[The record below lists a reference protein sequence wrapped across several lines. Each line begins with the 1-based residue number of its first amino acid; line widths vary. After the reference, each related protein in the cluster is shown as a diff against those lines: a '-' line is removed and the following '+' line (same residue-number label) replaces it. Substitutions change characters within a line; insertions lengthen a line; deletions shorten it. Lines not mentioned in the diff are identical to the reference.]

1 MTPFREIDQWEA
13 QVSPIF
19 QRMLATL
26 SSAERTAGNGP
37 AALVA
42 AGDQLSSSAR
52 DARLWMA
59 DHQCPLSEIDE
70 RLRRTL
76 RSTRVLARL
85 CELEAANPGGP
96 NLKVITQEIED
107 LIALIANT
115 FAALSD
121 QRRG

>member
-1 MTPFREIDQWEA
+1 VTRFEEIDQWEA

-26 SSAERTAGNGP
+26 AAAERSAGNGP
-37 AALVA
+37 SALLAAS
-42 AGDQLSSSAR
+42 DQLGSSAR

-59 DHQCPLSEIDE
+59 QNQCPLVEIDD

-85 CELEAANPGGP
+85 FELEAANPSGP
-96 NLKVITQEIED
+96 NLKVINQEID
-107 LIALIANT
+107 GLIGMIANT
-115 FAALSD
+115 FATLSD
-121 QRRG
+121 QRRF

>member
-1 MTPFREIDQWEA
+1 VTRFQEIDQWEA

-42 AGDQLSSSAR
+42 ASDQLGSSAR

-59 DHQCPLSEIDE
+59 ENQCPLIEIDE

-85 CELEAANPGGP
+85 FELEAASAGGP
-96 NLKVITQEIED
+96 NLKVITQEIEE
-107 LIALIANT
+107 LIGLIANT

-121 QRRG
+121 QRRR

>member
-1 MTPFREIDQWEA
+1 VTRFNEIDQWEA

-26 SSAERTAGNGP
+26 SSAERSAGNGP
-37 AALVA
+37 SALIAAS
-42 AGDQLSSSAR
+42 DQLSSSAR

-59 DHQCPLSEIDE
+59 DNQCPLAAIDD

-96 NLKVITQEIED
+96 NLKVISQEIEE
-107 LIALIANT
+107 LIGLIANT

-121 QRRG
+121 QRHR

>member
-1 MTPFREIDQWEA
+1 M
-13 QVSPIF
+13 F

-37 AALVA
+37 SALIAAS
-42 AGDQLSSSAR
+42 DQLGSAAR

-59 DHQCPLSEIDE
+59 ENQCPLTLIDE

-85 CELEAANPGGP
+85 CELEAANPAGP
-96 NLKVITQEIED
+96 NLKVITQEVEE
-107 LIALIANT
+107 LIGLIANT